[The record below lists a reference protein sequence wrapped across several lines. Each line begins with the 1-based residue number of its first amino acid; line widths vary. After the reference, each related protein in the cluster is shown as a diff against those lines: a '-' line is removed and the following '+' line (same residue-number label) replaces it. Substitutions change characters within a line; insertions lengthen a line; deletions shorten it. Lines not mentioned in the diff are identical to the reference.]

1 MAKSGWFARGT
12 NGANK
17 KDAQKETQMTTYE
30 IRQPHWS
37 VPEGEKALTLYTFKS
52 GQDFVAYTAIRAKAQ
67 ERITLYYDK
76 GNDIMYVED

>member
-1 MAKSGWFARGT
+1 MAGLQGVLMERTKRT
-12 NGANK
+12 L
-17 KDAQKETQMTTYE
+17 KEERTMTTYE

-76 GNDIMYVED
+76 GSDIMYVED

>member
-1 MAKSGWFARGT
+1 MAGLQGVLMERTKGRSEG
-12 NGANK
+12 NS
-17 KDAQKETQMTTYE
+17 MTTYE

-76 GNDIMYVED
+76 GADIMYVED